1 MGMTWLKAVSVV
13 LASLFC
19 LLAAGGQAIA
29 QPRPPDVAA
38 DIERA
43 FAEATRLHQS
53 GDIEGAIRGYQA
65 ILKVR
70 PERVDVRSNL
80 GAALARLGRY
90 EDAITQYNQALKLEN
105 RNQTIRYNLGL
116 AYYKANWFPE
126 AANALSTFINAV
138 PESEPQRLPALLLLA
153 DCEVRLGDYK
163 KVIEMLTPLEAA
175 HGNDRTLAYLLGN
188 ALISDNQVARG
199 QAIIDRVFRDEDSA
213 EAHLL
218 VGSILLIADDG
229 QGALKELE
237 RALAL
242 NPQLPS
248 LQATYGRALMR
259 MGDGEKA
266 MSVFRT
272 ELSTDPNNFDAH
284 LYLGIL
290 LRREKSLE
298 EAADHLTRALRLR
311 PRDSYA
317 RYHLGALYAS
327 LGKPAEALPLLESV
341 VKEFP
346 DFVEAHAL
354 LASVYYRLKRKADGD
369 RERTLIQKLNAEEQ
383 AKQPGAPKKDR
394 EATADLPE
402 LRRPPKEQP

>member
-1 MGMTWLKAVSVV
+1 MSRLKAVSVV

-19 LLAAGGQAIA
+19 LWAAGGQSTA
-29 QPRPPDVAA
+29 QTRSPDVAA

-53 GDIEGAIRGYQA
+53 GDIEAAIRGYQA

-138 PESEPQRLPALLLLA
+138 PESDPQRLPALLLLA

-163 KVIEMLTPLEAA
+163 KVIELLTPLEAA
-175 HGNDRTLAYLLGN
+175 YGNDRTLAYLLGS

-259 MGDGEKA
+259 MGDAEKA

-272 ELSTDPNNFDAH
+272 ELATDPNNFDAH

-290 LRREKSLE
+290 LRREKSFE
-298 EAADHLTRALRLR
+298 EASDHLTRALRLR

-346 DFVEAHAL
+346 DFVEARAL

-369 RERTLIQKLNAEEQ
+369 RERTLIQKLSAEEQ

>member
-1 MGMTWLKAVSVV
+1 MTWLKAVSVV

>member
-1 MGMTWLKAVSVV
+1 
-13 LASLFC
+13 
-19 LLAAGGQAIA
+19 
-29 QPRPPDVAA
+29 
-38 DIERA
+38 
-43 FAEATRLHQS
+43 
-53 GDIEGAIRGYQA
+53 
-65 ILKVR
+65 
-70 PERVDVRSNL
+70 
-80 GAALARLGRY
+80 
-90 EDAITQYNQALKLEN
+90 
-105 RNQTIRYNLGL
+105 
-116 AYYKANWFPE
+116 
-126 AANALSTFINAV
+126 V
-138 PESEPQRLPALLLLA
+138 PVNEPKRLPALLLLA

-163 KVIEMLTPLEAA
+163 KVIELLTPLEAA

-259 MGDGEKA
+259 MGDAEKA

-272 ELSTDPNNFDAH
+272 ELATDPNNFDAH

-290 LRREKSLE
+290 LRREKSFE
-298 EAADHLTRALRLR
+298 EASDHLTRALRLR

-346 DFVEAHAL
+346 DFVEARAL

-369 RERTLIQKLNAEEQ
+369 RERTLIQKLSAEEQ

>member
-1 MGMTWLKAVSVV
+1 
-13 LASLFC
+13 
-19 LLAAGGQAIA
+19 
-29 QPRPPDVAA
+29 
-38 DIERA
+38 
-43 FAEATRLHQS
+43 
-53 GDIEGAIRGYQA
+53 
-65 ILKVR
+65 
-70 PERVDVRSNL
+70 
-80 GAALARLGRY
+80 
-90 EDAITQYNQALKLEN
+90 
-105 RNQTIRYNLGL
+105 
-116 AYYKANWFPE
+116 
-126 AANALSTFINAV
+126 
-138 PESEPQRLPALLLLA
+138 
-153 DCEVRLGDYK
+153 
-163 KVIEMLTPLEAA
+163 
-175 HGNDRTLAYLLGN
+175 
-188 ALISDNQVARG
+188 
-199 QAIIDRVFRDEDSA
+199 
-213 EAHLL
+213 
-218 VGSILLIADDG
+218 
-229 QGALKELE
+229 
-237 RALAL
+237 
-242 NPQLPS
+242 
-248 LQATYGRALMR
+248 MR

>member
-13 LASLFC
+13 LAALFC

-29 QPRPPDVAA
+29 QPRSPDVAA

>member
-90 EDAITQYNQALKLEN
+90 EDAITQYNQALKLEI

-138 PESEPQRLPALLLLA
+138 PENEPQRLPALLLLA

-163 KVIEMLTPLEAA
+163 KVIELLTPLEAA

>member
-1 MGMTWLKAVSVV
+1 MGMTRLKAVSVV
-13 LASLFC
+13 LAALFC

-163 KVIEMLTPLEAA
+163 KVIELLTPLEAA